1 MLIGLLIIVAIIWE
15 IFHRLNPFRKPDP
28 PYEELLQQIRT
39 SDWYQEL
46 AKDES
51 YRYILE
57 NDPNARAFFSGT
69 YEAQRLLQSEG
80 FQLGLIDYV
89 KTQANRPDLTKK
101 TT

>member
-1 MLIGLLIIVAIIWE
+1 MLIGLLIVVAIFWE

-46 AKDES
+46 ARDEVCLKV
-51 YRYILE
+51 LE

-69 YEAQRLLQSEG
+69 YEAQRLLQSKG
-80 FQLGLIDYV
+80 YQLGLIDYV
-89 KTQANRPDLTKK
+89 KNQAKK